1 MDCTSGGLQDYY
13 IALYP
18 DLGYYHYDGS
28 KWVYPE
34 YFKNS
39 TFKWNILSVKPNPAN
54 INEVF
59 LQITLQEVESKV
71 FIK

>member
-1 MDCTSGGLQDYY
+1 MMVLNGFIQNIL
-13 IALYP
+13 
-18 DLGYYHYDGS
+18 
-28 KWVYPE
+28 
-34 YFKNS
+34 KNS

-59 LQITLQEVESKV
+59 FTNHSTRRESKV